1 MGDLLFFV
9 YTSTPHRQNDFQSG
23 QVERIAFLQ
32 FVLFSVSFRH
42 LFMRFYTMF
51 YSLLTGLHT
60 NTKQKRESHFTTP
73 FNHCRIFFSCMFT
86 IRLNASNLSIG
97 ALMPTDGWNRKPTM
111 FFGSALN
118 SSLTPPTIEIVGFL
132 GGTARSITKL
142 YLKQR
147 VMRFPT
153 VRYGCSV

>member
-1 MGDLLFFV
+1 M
-9 YTSTPHRQNDFQSG
+9 
-23 QVERIAFLQ
+23 I
-32 FVLFSVSFRH
+32 FRH

-97 ALMPTDGWNRKPTM
+97 ALMPTGGWNRKPAM
-111 FFGSALN
+111 LFSSALN
-118 SSLTPPTIEIVGFL
+118 SFVRTACAVLMKSPLIL
-132 GGTARSITKL
+132 GSHFDIHHSGRFSRASVSNWNSRLRLLS
-142 YLKQR
+142 YMGAMP
-147 VMRFPT
+147 VMRIVSLSKRKPTFPK
-153 VRYGCSV
+153 